1 MLLFILIP
9 FLTVLFPFLL
19 KTIRLYQSNP
29 DESFNLLFVM
39 DTKSIYGWH
48 TLTYLSFNPNSDKVR
63 RERERGGREGGGERG
78 RREGKGERKEGG
90 KGREEGGREI
100 ERQRERERMKY

>member
-1 MLLFILIP
+1 MLLFILTP

-19 KTIRLYQSNP
+19 KTIRLYLSNP

-63 RERERGGREGGGERG
+63 REREREGEGRRGRE
-78 RREGKGERKEGG
+78 GERKEER
-90 KGREEGGREI
+90 KGREERGREI

>member
-1 MLLFILIP
+1 MLLFILTP
-9 FLTVLFPFLL
+9 FLTVLSVLFPFLL

-63 RERERGGREGGGERG
+63 RERGGEGRRGREREGGRERERGGR
-78 RREGKGERKEGG
+78 
-90 KGREEGGREI
+90 
-100 ERQRERERMKY
+100 

>member
-1 MLLFILIP
+1 MLLFILTP

-63 RERERGGREGGGERG
+63 
-78 RREGKGERKEGG
+78 
-90 KGREEGGREI
+90 
-100 ERQRERERMKY
+100 

>member
-63 RERERGGREGGGERG
+63 REREGGREGGGEKERG
-78 RREGKGERKEGG
+78 G
-90 KGREEGGREI
+90 
-100 ERQRERERMKY
+100 RERERGGR